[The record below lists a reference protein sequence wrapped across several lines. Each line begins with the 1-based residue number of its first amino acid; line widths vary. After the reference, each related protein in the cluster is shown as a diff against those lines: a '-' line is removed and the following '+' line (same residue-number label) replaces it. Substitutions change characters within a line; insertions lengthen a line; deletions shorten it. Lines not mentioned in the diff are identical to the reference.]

1 MPTNFYPTIGTTTTP
16 FFVPFM
22 DSPMVAKTEQ
32 GYFRIQLYGA
42 QAVFTGSILERAQ
55 RLAVMSQ
62 VNLHLDESQ
71 PLGEQ
76 DLRGILQYRQIEK
89 NTAVQLG
96 TSPTLV
102 DFVPARMKRVSL
114 TIEYLVDTQN
124 YLRMLSGLIS
134 DKDLLATISLA
145 PGAALVAEK
154 VANLTTKL
162 INTLIP
168 EQERKPILAFSG
180 DFDLAIQGV
189 KAGYYVLLGSH
200 TATNPLEIA
209 PTQLEIKEGGIL
221 WLDGAP
227 LTNLSYVILRVDCA
241 PAIRDQLAGSAP
253 WRAKLAEA
261 KRLAQDYAED
271 DFSDTDARKQKEVWE
286 KECLPLLREAKALM
300 LTDSN
305 FLPAEVEIAYR
316 AAYRECQL
324 AIKSKIAKGATT
336 RGASAFDQAAD
347 RAFLGIGADENLE
360 EIAQQ
365 YAAQLFQARRVFDAL
380 ERS

>member
-16 FFVPFM
+16 FFVPFT

-89 NTAVQLG
+89 N
-96 TSPTLV
+96 
-102 DFVPARMKRVSL
+102 
-114 TIEYLVDTQN
+114 
-124 YLRMLSGLIS
+124 
-134 DKDLLATISLA
+134 TISLA

-380 ERS
+380 ERA